1 MVDYAEVVLSQSNAD
16 SVVVLGGSMSIA
28 FKRATA
34 GLHTHAAP
42 SLANLFEDY
51 AAVYAFLETEAK
63 QLPGRAEAAGIAA
76 AFVRSAE
83 EHGVA
88 TNRVMV
94 GLRDGPCYFTDR
106 TNTPTLGQGEW
117 VRIEGTGTE
126 KRPAWDFRALT
137 GFLDSLDAKDST
149 TGGPTDGRPPTAIYV
164 TAGATA
170 ALRQERAEQLNA
182 VVNEWHE
189 DDGKEEPSPYWF
201 RALRPAEEAFAILKT
216 VVAANTRSTRGL
228 GFSCSHNTR
237 AKLVL
242 PGKIVY
248 GFSGSES
255 AVVAAAP
262 GPGPAAAAALTLP
275 LRIDHPHW
283 RPRHQAALACHVG
296 RRERH
301 GQSQRRLRGRAHR
314 LRARRQRIDDHLH
327 KRRLPRGRQ
336 GRVLK
341 TTSTGAHSRGV
352 ARRSTFSNAGIPSGV
367 LDPRL
372 GRRCTHPRSCTVCVS

>member
-1 MVDYAEVVLSQSNAD
+1 MVDCTETVLSQSTAD
-16 SVVVLGGSMSIA
+16 AVVVLGGSMSIA
-28 FKRATA
+28 FKSATA
-34 GLHTHAAP
+34 GMRTRAAP
-42 SLANLFEDY
+42 SLADLFEDY
-51 AAVYAFLETEAK
+51 PAVYAFLETEAK

-88 TNRVMV
+88 LDRVIV

-106 TNTPTLGQGEW
+106 INTPTLGQGEW
-117 VRIEGTGTE
+117 ARIEGTGTE
-126 KRPAWDFRALT
+126 ERPDWDLKALS
-137 GFLDSLDAKDST
+137 GFLDLLDAKDST
-149 TGGPTDGRPPTAIYV
+149 TGGPTDGRPPTVIYV

-189 DDGKEEPSPYWF
+189 DDGKEEPSPYRF

-228 GFSCSHNTR
+228 GFSCPHDTP

-262 GPGPAAAAALTLP
+262 GPGPALTPPLP
-275 LRIDHPHW
+275 LWPPPPPQV
-283 RPRHQAALACHVG
+283 RPSTLAPSTSNNTGLPCG
-296 RRERH
+296 PP
-301 GQSQRRLRGRAHR
+301 RAPR
-314 LRARRQRIDDHLH
+314 PSPASPTRPCP
-327 KRRLPRGRQ
+327 LPPG
-336 GRVLK
+336 
-341 TTSTGAHSRGV
+341 
-352 ARRSTFSNAGIPSGV
+352 PSA
-367 LDPRL
+367 
-372 GRRCTHPRSCTVCVS
+372 TQ